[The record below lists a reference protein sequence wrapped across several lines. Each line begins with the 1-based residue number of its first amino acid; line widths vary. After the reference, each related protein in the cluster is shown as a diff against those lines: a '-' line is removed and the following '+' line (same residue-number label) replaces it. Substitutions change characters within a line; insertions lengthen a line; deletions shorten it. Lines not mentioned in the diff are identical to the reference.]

1 MKDNDQKKD
10 NRLLVATYLTP
21 EEKAWL
27 KEEARNHS
35 RSMAGQLRQMVVEQM
50 QGQQANRYFS

>member
-1 MKDNDQKKD
+1 MKDD

-21 EEKAWL
+21 AEKAWL

-35 RSMAGQLRQMVVEQM
+35 RSVAGQLRQMIVEKM
-50 QGQQANRYFS
+50 QGQKVNHYFS

>member
-1 MKDNDQKKD
+1 MKDTDQKND

-35 RSMAGQLRQMVVEQM
+35 RSMAGQLRQMVAEQM
-50 QGQQANRYFS
+50 RGQKAARYFS

>member
-1 MKDNDQKKD
+1 MEKNE

-35 RSMAGQLRQMVVEQM
+35 RSVAGQLRQMVVEKM
-50 QGQQANRYFS
+50 RGQKANHYFS

>member
-1 MKDNDQKKD
+1 MKANDQKND

-21 EEKAWL
+21 EEKDWL

-35 RSMAGQLRQMVVEQM
+35 RSMAGQLRQMVIEKM
-50 QGQQANRYFS
+50 QGQKAKTYFF

>member
-21 EEKAWL
+21 AEKAWL

-35 RSMAGQLRQMVVEQM
+35 RSMAGQLRQMVVEKM
-50 QGQQANRYFS
+50 QGQKANRYFS

>member
-1 MKDNDQKKD
+1 MKDENE

-35 RSMAGQLRQMVVEQM
+35 RSMAGQLRQMVVEKM
-50 QGQQANRYFS
+50 QGAESS

>member
-1 MKDNDQKKD
+1 MEKDMEKD
-10 NRLLVATYLTP
+10 ESRLLVATYLTS

-35 RSMAGQLRQMVVEQM
+35 RSMAGQLRQMVIEQM
-50 QGQQANRYFS
+50 QGQKAARYFS

>member
-1 MKDNDQKKD
+1 MKDTDQKND

-35 RSMAGQLRQMVVEQM
+35 RSMAGQLRQMVIEQM
-50 QGQQANRYFS
+50 RGQKAARYFS

>member
-1 MKDNDQKKD
+1 MKNNDQKND
-10 NRLLVATYLTP
+10 NRRLVATYLTP

-35 RSMAGQLRQMVVEQM
+35 RSMAGQLRQMVIEKM
-50 QGQQANRYFS
+50 QGQKADRYFS